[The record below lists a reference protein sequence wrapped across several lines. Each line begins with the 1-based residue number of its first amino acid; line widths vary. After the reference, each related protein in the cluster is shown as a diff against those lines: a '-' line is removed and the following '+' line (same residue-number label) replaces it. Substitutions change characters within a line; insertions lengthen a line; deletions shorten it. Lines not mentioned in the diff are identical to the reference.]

1 MTPERL
7 ENIRRMEEILNRTE
21 SFLQEANCLLQRW
34 EALRPDTKR
43 LEKYY
48 YSKQWRKDH
57 EASNREEIPEGMS
70 HGVLSEDAIYNLLG
84 EEHFTALAFLK
95 HITKIIARE

>member
-21 SFLQEANCLLQRW
+21 SFLEEANRLLQRW
-34 EALRPDTKR
+34 EALRPDTQR

-57 EASNREEIPEGMS
+57 EASNRGEIPEGMP

-84 EEHFTALAFLK
+84 DEHFTALAFLK
-95 HITKIIARE
+95 HITKVIARE